1 MLNIFF
7 SPTRRFQSLAQK
19 PEWVVPLILLLILP
33 LIISTI
39 AVTVLPRAVLIN
51 AIEERISRTKEFI
64 DQQIEKGRMPQA
76 QREVA
81 IQRIEEAFRTELEFY
96 RNSSKF
102 ALFFRFLL
110 RSLSAVIW
118 SGVQLLLWATI
129 LNLLLPL
136 LGTGSSFALTFAI
149 AANSALVRLPT
160 ALFRALLML
169 ATNKITVATNLALL
183 FPNVPIYLKS
193 IFSCIDIFTI
203 WELILVSVGLKVV
216 FNLQTKQTAPV
227 VFLVWFGYV
236 LLLSGLLTLSGGLA
250 L

>member
-118 SGVQLLLWATI
+118 SGVRNDSQPPPSPTWHRFQFRPYLCHRRQLRLSAPT
-129 LNLLLPL
+129 NR
-136 LGTGSSFALTFAI
+136 AI
-149 AANSALVRLPT
+149 
-160 ALFRALLML
+160 
-169 ATNKITVATNLALL
+169 
-183 FPNVPIYLKS
+183 
-193 IFSCIDIFTI
+193 SCP
-203 WELILVSVGLKVV
+203 
-216 FNLQTKQTAPV
+216 FNACYQQNHRCH
-227 VFLVWFGYV
+227 
-236 LLLSGLLTLSGGLA
+236 
-250 L
+250 